1 MQLINQLCDDMPE
14 NYTLMCL
21 VGVLPRIMRLAYR
34 TNYEIKVEVAYFML
48 KAFVTSP
55 QAISMIYAF
64 EGFKI
69 LR

>member
-1 MQLINQLCDDMPE
+1 MPE

-55 QAISMIYAF
+55 
-64 EGFKI
+64 
-69 LR
+69 